1 MGLSIKVRLYNWIG
15 FGLLPGFMI
24 RMGLKLG
31 NICMISS
38 QIMSVLMGCLLLKAN
53 VFPHVHYHIMLKSKI
68 SLEYAY

>member
-31 NICMISS
+31 NICTISFP
-38 QIMSVLMGCLLLKAN
+38 IMSVLMGCLPLKET
-53 VFPHVHYHIMLKSKI
+53 V
-68 SLEYAY
+68 